1 MDAREKRA
9 FEEVRNRINEAFD
22 AIGEQSPEAAEYLR
36 QHIEFN
42 ELKGTVRYTGDERIK
57 LYGPFNFN

>member
-1 MDAREKRA
+1 MTSAERA
-9 FEEVRNRINEAFD
+9 IFEQVKSEILC
-22 AIGEQSPEAAEYLR
+22 AIDEIAKQTPEAAEYLR

-42 ELKGTVRYTGDERIK
+42 EVEGTVRYTGDDRIK